1 MAKATQDL
9 WWKSG
14 IIYEVYARSFQDSNG
29 DGIGDI
35 RGLIQRLDYLQWLGV
50 NAVWLTP
57 VYPSPMKDL
66 GYDISDYT
74 GIDPVFGKLNDFEEL
89 LNEVHSRG
97 MKLVV
102 DFIPNHSSDHHPWFQ
117 ESRSSKD
124 NPKRNWY
131 IWKDAGPDGA
141 EPNNWLS
148 VLGGPAWAWDKHT
161 GQYYYHTFLKEQPE
175 LNLRNPDVLK
185 AMLEA
190 MRFWLDKGVD
200 GFRVDVM
207 WYLIKDEKFRDNPVN
222 PDYKPDMPS
231 SEQLIQA
238 YSSNQPG
245 VHDIVRQFR
254 KLLDEYSEKV
264 MIGEL
269 YLSINKIVDYYGANN
284 GGAHL
289 PGNHQLLLLPWE
301 VKKVAAAIDKY
312 EAALP
317 DGAWPNWV
325 IGNHDQPRV
334 LSRIGR
340 GQAKVAAMLLLSLR
354 GTPIMYYGD
363 EIGMENVEIPRE
375 EQKDPQG
382 LLMENNKSRDPQ
394 RTPMQWDASENAGFT
409 TGKPWLRLPKSFEQ
423 QNVEAQKKDPHSLL
437 NFYRQLIQ
445 LRQKEPALMMGDYYP
460 VLTDGKLLAYIRR
473 GKGST
478 SFLLVLNMTDKAVDF
493 KPKDRGIRGRVV
505 LSTNRDW
512 EEQELETGSRLEANE
527 GVLARLADT

>member
-1 MAKATQDL
+1 MAQAAQDL
-9 WWKSG
+9 WWQSAV
-14 IIYEVYARSFQDSNG
+14 IYEVYARSFQDTNR

-74 GIDPVFGKLNDFEEL
+74 GIDAVFGKMDDFDEL
-89 LNEVHSRG
+89 LREVHSRD
-97 MKLVV
+97 MKLIV
-102 DFIPNHSSDHHPWFQ
+102 DFIPNHSSNLHPWFK
-117 ESRSSKD
+117 ESRSSRD
-124 NPKRNWY
+124 NPKRDWY
-131 IWKDAGPDGA
+131 IWKEAGPNGA

-148 VLGGPAWAWDKHT
+148 VLGGPAWEWDEQTK
-161 GQYYYHTFLKEQPE
+161 QYYYHSFLKEQPE
-175 LNLRNPDVLK
+175 LNLRNPEVME
-185 AMLEA
+185 AILEA

-207 WYLIKDEKFRDNPVN
+207 WYLIKDEKFRDNPIN
-222 PDYKPDMPS
+222 PDYKSGMPS

-238 YSSNQPG
+238 YSSNQPE

-269 YLSINKIVDYYGANN
+269 YLSVNKIMDYYGADNR
-284 GGAHL
+284 GAHL

-334 LSRIGR
+334 ISRIGR
-340 GQAKVAAMLLLSLR
+340 AQAKVAAMLLLTLR

-394 RTPMQWDASENAGFT
+394 RTPMQWDASRNAGFS
-409 TGKPWLRLPKSFEQ
+409 TGKPWLRLPESYDQ
-423 QNVEAQKKDPHSLL
+423 QNVEAQKKDPDSLL
-437 NFYRQLIQ
+437 SFYRRLIA
-445 LRQKEPALMMGDYYP
+445 LRQQEPTLMKGDYYP
-460 VLTDGKLLAYIRR
+460 VVTDGKLLAYTRR
-473 GKGST
+473 GAGNKA
-478 SFLLVLNMTDKAVDF
+478 FLIVLNLTDAAVDF
-493 KPKDRGIRGRVV
+493 KPKDPGIKGKVV
-505 LSTNRDW
+505 LSTSMER
-512 EEQELETGSRLEANE
+512 EGQELKEGSSLEANE
-527 GVLARLADT
+527 GILAQIIE